1 MTSIFGPV
9 ITGNDVEN
17 AVTDTLKLW
26 MPTYLAE
33 MERVS
38 GRDPGVLPAPRSW
51 STVSTFYQY
60 NDQQLPAA
68 IVVSPGTDGE
78 PERRGDGTYTAVW
91 DVVVAILVKG
101 QDAANA
107 NELAKLYAA
116 AVRMIALQKGSL
128 GGFAAGTDWFGETN
142 DEVPPDYLPVGWVTG
157 VPLRVRVDGVV
168 TAFGGPATPDLNPT
182 DLGEVETAEIAVE
195 RIPLT

>member
-17 AVTDTLKLW
+17 AVTTTLRLW
-26 MPTYLAE
+26 LPTYLAE
-33 MERVS
+33 MERHS
-38 GRDPGVLPAPRSW
+38 GRPAGVLPAPRSW
-51 STVSTFYQY
+51 STVSVFHQY

-68 IVVSPGTDGE
+68 IVVSPGTADE
-78 PERRGDGTYTAVW
+78 PERHGDGTYSVTW

-101 QDAANA
+101 QTAANA
-107 NELAKLYAA
+107 NELAKLYAT
-116 AVRMIALQKGSL
+116 AVRMIALQKGGL
-128 GGFAAGTDWFGETN
+128 GGFASSTDWGGETN
-142 DEVPPDYLPVGWVTG
+142 DEAPPDYLPVGWVTG
-157 VPLRVRVDGVV
+157 VPLRVRVDAVV

-195 RIPLT
+195 RIPPP